1 MCNAFDWKRRRS
13 GLVVKLLRILPGK
26 FSGDWTVGLG
36 GELSFGVVQRGA
48 GNGGAVAYLQSG
60 PAYTE
65 NDDEYDSNGHPKLY
79 IGSDRQNVLFIKQQ
93 NEAPI

>member
-48 GNGGAVAYLQSG
+48 GSGGAVAYHLKAGSV
-60 PAYTE
+60 YTE
-65 NDDEYDSNGHPKLY
+65 NVDENDSNEYPKLHVV
-79 IGSDRQNVLFIKQQ
+79 SDR
-93 NEAPI
+93 